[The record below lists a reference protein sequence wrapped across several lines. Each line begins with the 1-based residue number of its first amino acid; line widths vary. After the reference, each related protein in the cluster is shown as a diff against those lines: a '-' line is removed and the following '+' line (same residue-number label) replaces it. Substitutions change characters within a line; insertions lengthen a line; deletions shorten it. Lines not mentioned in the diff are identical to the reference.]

1 MPARTPSPVR
11 GRRPRGAVIAQLLKF
26 GLVGVSNTAI
36 TFLIYTLLVKL
47 GVWYLLASALGFGVG
62 AINGYLLNRSW
73 TFRGG
78 ATGAATAVRWIVVQ
92 SCGLLA
98 NLGLVYTFV
107 DGAGLGKLP
116 GQALATVLVVGLTFV
131 ANRQWT
137 FRVRMIAVGVPEEP
151 DSAQSVPAPSA
162 GAR

>member
-1 MPARTPSPVR
+1 MSSPVR
-11 GRRPRGAVIAQLLKF
+11 GRPPRAPVVAQLLKF

-62 AINGYLLNRSW
+62 AVNGYLLNRSW

-92 SCGLLA
+92 SFGLLA

-107 DGAGLGKLP
+107 DGVRLGKLP
-116 GQALATVLVVGLTFV
+116 GQALATALVVGLTFA

-137 FRVRMIAVGVPEEP
+137 FRVRAIAVGVPEEP
-151 DSAQSVPAPSA
+151 EGAPPVGAPSA